1 MARNWHHDST
11 TVVSAYPEPSGPRR
25 PRYVVVV
32 GVLAALSAAV
42 AAIISAVS
50 LTRIAGGLIGFPE
63 YLEWTFTGAVDIGA
77 AAGAVLWVTS
87 TGDNR
92 HRGQWLNIA
101 CSTVSAVGVGLD
113 HASHAEAGW
122 EPVAFAIGAF
132 LPALSTWLIHVLA
145 HLVTETEKI
154 VDTPELGL
162 TEHIEPASVTTNG
175 HASMDPEAVRR
186 AADAERKR
194 KQRADRKAAKDAAA

>member
-1 MARNWHHDST
+1 MARIWHHDST

-32 GVLAALSAAV
+32 GVLATLSAVV

-145 HLVTETEKI
+145 HLVTETES
-154 VDTPELGL
+154 VP
-162 TEHIEPASVTTNG
+162 EPASVTTNG
-175 HASMDPEAVRR
+175 HASMDPEKVRR